1 MCPSWETSCINA
13 AIVRR
18 RIKPYNTYVKLA
30 NRNHNK
36 MNRLKDIIIK
46 LNTLRII
53 IPMLIGLSA
62 PLFAAAPATAAA
74 VQPAIAASQICP
86 PSASNPNATKC
97 GLPQVNATQS
107 TLKNIIQIGL
117 GIIGAFALLSM
128 TLSGFKY
135 ITSGG
140 SPEKTSEA
148 KKGII
153 FALVG
158 LMIAIMAEAIVAFVV
173 NWGAI

>member
-1 MCPSWETSCINA
+1 
-13 AIVRR
+13 
-18 RIKPYNTYVKLA
+18 
-30 NRNHNK
+30 
-36 MNRLKDIIIK
+36 MNRLKDIIK
-46 LNTLRII
+46 KKSNPLRTIALV
-53 IPMLIGLSA
+53 LIGLS
-62 PLFAAAPATAAA
+62 PLITMASVSTAAA
-74 VQPAIAASQICP
+74 AQPAIPAFTASQICP
-86 PSASNPNATKC
+86 PSASDPNANKC

-107 TLKNIIQIGL
+107 TLKNIIQIAL
-117 GIIGAFALLSM
+117 GVIGAFALLSM

>member
-1 MCPSWETSCINA
+1 
-13 AIVRR
+13 
-18 RIKPYNTYVKLA
+18 
-30 NRNHNK
+30 
-36 MNRLKDIIIK
+36 MNRLKDIRIK
-46 LNTLRII
+46 NSFLRII

-62 PLFAAAPATAAA
+62 PLFAAAAAPMTAAA
-74 VQPAIAASQICP
+74 HTTTSTFAASQICP
-86 PSASNPNATKC
+86 PSASNPNANKC
-97 GLPQVNATQS
+97 GLPQVNANQD
-107 TLKNIIQIGL
+107 TLKNIIQIAL
-117 GIIGAFALLSM
+117 GVIGAFALLSM

>member
-1 MCPSWETSCINA
+1 
-13 AIVRR
+13 
-18 RIKPYNTYVKLA
+18 
-30 NRNHNK
+30 
-36 MNRLKDIIIK
+36 MNRREYIIIK
-46 LNTLRII
+46 RNPLRAIAI
-53 IPMLIGLSA
+53 MLVGVAAPFLAAAIPM
-62 PLFAAAPATAAA
+62 TAAA
-74 VQPAIAASQICP
+74 QSATSTFAAGQICP
-86 PSASNPNATKC
+86 PSASNPNANKC
-97 GLPQVNATQS
+97 GLPQVNATQD
-107 TLKNIIQIGL
+107 TLKNIIQIAL
-117 GIIGAFALLSM
+117 GVIGAFALLSM

-158 LMIAIMAEAIVAFVV
+158 LMIAIMAEAIVSFVI

>member
-1 MCPSWETSCINA
+1 
-13 AIVRR
+13 VRR
-18 RIKPYNTYVKLA
+18 RIRLYNTYVKLA
-30 NRNHNK
+30 NRNPIK
-36 MNRLKDIIIK
+36 MNRRESIIIK
-46 LNTLRII
+46 RNPLRVIALMLAGLLTPFFAMTL
-53 IPMLIGLSA
+53 A
-62 PLFAAAPATAAA
+62 PAAAAA
-74 VQPAIAASQICP
+74 QPALPAFAASQICP
-86 PSASNPNATKC
+86 PSASDPNANKC
-97 GLPQVNATQS
+97 GLPQVNATQD

-173 NWGAI
+173 KWSAI

>member
-1 MCPSWETSCINA
+1 
-13 AIVRR
+13 
-18 RIKPYNTYVKLA
+18 
-30 NRNHNK
+30 
-36 MNRLKDIIIK
+36 MNRRKDIIK
-46 LNTLRII
+46 KKRNPLRV
-53 IPMLIGLSA
+53 MALALIGLLT
-62 PLFAAAPATAAA
+62 PLITMAAAPAAAA
-74 VQPAIAASQICP
+74 AQPVMPVFAASQICP
-86 PSASNPNATKC
+86 PSATDPNANKC
-97 GLPQVNATQS
+97 GLPQVGATQS

>member
-1 MCPSWETSCINA
+1 
-13 AIVRR
+13 VRR

-46 LNTLRII
+46 WNALRII
-53 IPMLIGLSA
+53 TLMLIGLYA
-62 PLFAAAPATAAA
+62 PLFAAVPATAAVA
-74 VQPAIAASQICP
+74 QPAAPAFVASQICP
-86 PSASNPNATKC
+86 PSASNPNSNKC
-97 GLPQVNATQS
+97 GLPQVDATQS
-107 TLKNIIQIGL
+107 TLKNIIQIVL

-158 LMIAIMAEAIVAFVV
+158 LMIAIMAEAIVSFVIT
-173 NWGAI
+173 WGAI